1 MVATVVGL
9 LLLLLILNGVGY
21 NVLTLWPDGVLRAVA
36 SLPQWVAIA
45 AVVSFLGWCLRDDED
60 RSPPPEP

>member
-9 LLLLLILNGVGY
+9 LVLLLILNAVGY
-21 NVLTLWPDGVLRAVA
+21 DVLALWPDGLLRAIA

-45 AVVSFLGWCLRDDED
+45 AVVSFLGWCLRDDEN
-60 RSPPPEP
+60 RSPPPGP